1 MMLVLTSI
9 LTWAADPYYEIIDGG
24 FDEGTVT
31 VKITFPAGTR
41 IQLEDDQSKI
51 DLRYDDLEHKY
62 IDIASNTWL
71 SPEMRDFYAQ
81 YGILDEILAEVVNGE
96 ITIVDNTVTVEFQTF
111 SQMPESGYSP
121 LKFFLSAYN
130 FTING
135 KVQNL
140 GKIYRKEAQPYA
152 KIIEGSPI
160 SGSITAKATLPYAS
174 SISAFSD
181 VMYIS
186 LYSSA
191 GSVSETRLRDV
202 EMEGNELTV
211 SFDNFSRTLYSDDV
225 TSLGLYLRI
234 QPATI
239 NINGG
244 VSTAN
249 INIPF
254 VDANAVT
261 PDQAF
266 LNDEP
271 EYNYF
276 YVQNLEDS
284 DMEMGFVQYS
294 YARLEYTSTPD
305 DEDSWT
311 ELIYGKKATLP
322 SKVKVYIRAIG
333 ENLYVHNN
341 LAYYYNGETNK
352 GRFNIGGDITTLL
365 NAEGNLE
372 AIPYLAAFSQMFRNT
387 KVVDASKLTLP
398 STTLTNNCYYAMFWG
413 CTELVKAPKVLPAKV
428 LTRSCY
434 DSMFRQCS
442 KLVDG
447 PEEIC
452 ATTLAP
458 ICCDRMFSGCSELKA
473 APELYAQEPAE
484 DCYFE
489 MFDGCNKIDKLVMH
503 LESYTRSYPGPV
515 TNIIPDGYRVTLYL
529 THKMREQMTDDD
541 IMYYL
546 EPKNLE
552 YIDEPIAMK
561 EDPNNAGDFY
571 TTLYNSDWAYHIPE
585 GVKAYTA
592 ALTDNAVHL
601 SAIKGNT
608 IPKGEPVVIKYVN
621 EEAKNTTDNTLYIP
635 HTFKSVKKNRDNILK
650 GTPGTMTAPT
660 NTYILSCE
668 QNQLGFYKFIGTLE
682 AHKAYLES
690 DSNTNESISIIFDDV
705 PGDLNADGVISVSDL
720 TLLIDILGGRATD
733 TNGAADVDGKD
744 GVTIDDIRI
753 LTDKILEK

>member
-1 MMLVLTSI
+1 MVMMLITSI
-9 LTWAADPYYEIIDGG
+9 TTWAADPYYEIIDGG

-41 IQLEDDQSKI
+41 IQMENESSTI
-51 DLRYDDLEHKY
+51 DLRYEDSEHKG
-62 IDIASNTWL
+62 IDLARNTWL
-71 SPEMRDFYAQ
+71 SPEMRDLYAQ

-135 KVQNL
+135 KSQNL

-152 KIIEGSPI
+152 KIIEGSPT

-244 VSTAN
+244 VSNAI

-266 LNDEP
+266 QNDEP

-311 ELIYGKKATLP
+311 ELVYGKKATLP

-387 KVVDASKLTLP
+387 KVVDASKLILP

-413 CTELVKAPKVLPAKV
+413 CSELLRAPKVLPATV

-442 KLVDG
+442 KLEDG

-561 EDPNNAGDFY
+561 EDPDNPGDFY
-571 TTLYNSDWAYHIPE
+571 STFYNTNWAYHIPE
-585 GVKAYTA
+585 GLKAYTA
-592 ALTDNAVHL
+592 TISDDGQLLL

-608 IPKGEPVVIKYVN
+608 IPKGEPVVMKYVN
-621 EEAKNTTDNTLYIP
+621 EEAQKTKAHTLYVP
-635 HTFKSVKKNRDNILK
+635 HTFKSVKKNKDNILK
-650 GTPGTMTAPT
+650 GAPGTMAAPA
-660 NTYILSCE
+660 NTYILSYG
-668 QNQLGFYKFIGTLE
+668 QNLLGFYKFTGTLE
-682 AHKAYLES
+682 ANKAYIVYDAIAGAKSLSMKFE
-690 DSNTNESISIIFDDV
+690 DEDEATGIS
-705 PGDLNADGVISVSDL
+705 
-720 TLLIDILGGRATD
+720 
-733 TNGAADVDGKD
+733 
-744 GVTIDDIRI
+744 
-753 LTDKILEK
+753 LTDNDNVTKHIGIYNLQGVRLTQPLKGINIINGKKVLVK

>member
-31 VKITFPAGTR
+31 VKITYPTGTR
-41 IQLEDDQSKI
+41 IQLSDNSSSI
-51 DLRYDDLEHKY
+51 DLCYEDSEHTGISLATNKWVDPEIRDL
-62 IDIASNTWL
+62 L
-71 SPEMRDFYAQ
+71 AQ
-81 YGILDEILAEVVNGE
+81 LGEPDETNGE

-111 SQMPESGYSP
+111 SRMPESGYSP

-135 KVQNL
+135 KSQIIS
-140 GKIYRKEAQPYA
+140 KIYRKEAQPYA
-152 KIIEGSPI
+152 KIIEGSPT
-160 SGSITAKATLPYAS
+160 SGNITVKATLPYAS
-174 SISAFSD
+174 SISAHSAYSID
-181 VMYIS
+181 
-186 LYSSA
+186 LYSSV
-191 GSVSETRLRDV
+191 GLTSTTDISQV
-202 EMEGNELTV
+202 EMEGNEMTLT
-211 SFDNFSRTLYSDDV
+211 FNHFYHDLYSDDV
-225 TSLGLYLRI
+225 TSLYMVV
-234 QPATI
+234 QPTTI
-239 NINGG
+239 NINER
-244 VSTAN
+244 VCAAS
-249 INIPF
+249 IKIPF
-254 VDANAVT
+254 VDANAIT

-266 LNDEP
+266 IQDEP

-413 CTELVKAPKVLPAKV
+413 CSELVRAPKVLPATV

-442 KLVDG
+442 KLEDG

-503 LESYTRSYPGPV
+503 LSSYTKSYPGPV

-561 EDPNNAGDFY
+561 EDHDNPGDFY

-592 ALTDNAVHL
+592 TLTDKVIHL

-608 IPKGEPVVIKYVN
+608 IPKGEPVVIKCVN

-650 GTPGTMTAPT
+650 GTPGTMTAPA

-668 QNQLGFYKFIGTLE
+668 QNQLGFYKFTGTLE
-682 AHKAYLES
+682 AHKAYLVS

-720 TLLIDILGGRATD
+720 TLLIDILGGHATD
-733 TNGAADVDGKD
+733 TNGAADVDGQN

>member
-1 MMLVLTSI
+1 MKKILFVMMLVLTSI

-31 VKITFPAGTR
+31 VKITYPTGTR
-41 IQLEDDQSKI
+41 IQLSDNSSS
-51 DLRYDDLEHKY
+51 
-62 IDIASNTWL
+62 IDICYEDSEHTGISLATNKWVD
-71 SPEMRDFYAQ
+71 PEIRDLLAQ
-81 YGILDEILAEVVNGE
+81 LGEPDETNGE

-111 SQMPESGYSP
+111 SRMPESGYSP

-135 KVQNL
+135 KSQIIS
-140 GKIYRKEAQPYA
+140 KIYRKEAQPYA
-152 KIIEGSPI
+152 KIIAGSPT
-160 SGSITAKATLPYAS
+160 SGNITVKATLPYAS
-174 SISAFSD
+174 SISAHSA
-181 VMYIS
+181 YSIN
-186 LYSSA
+186 LYSSV
-191 GSVSETRLRDV
+191 GLTSTTDISQV
-202 EMEGNELTV
+202 EMEGNEMTLT
-211 SFDNFSRTLYSDDV
+211 FNHFYHDLYSDDV
-225 TSLGLYLRI
+225 TSLYMVV
-234 QPATI
+234 QPTTI
-239 NINGG
+239 NINEK
-244 VSTAN
+244 VCAAS

-276 YVQNLEDS
+276 YIQNLEDT

-294 YARLEYTSTPD
+294 YARLEYTTTPD
-305 DEDSWT
+305 VEDSWT
-311 ELIYGKKATLP
+311 ELVYREKATLP

-413 CTELVKAPKVLPAKV
+413 CSELVRAPKVLPATV

-442 KLVDG
+442 KLEDG

-503 LESYTRSYPGPV
+503 LNSYTKSYPGPV
-515 TNIIPDGYRVTLYL
+515 TNIIPDRNRVTLYL

-552 YIDEPIAMK
+552 YIDEPITMK

-592 ALTDNAVHL
+592 TLTDKVIHL

-608 IPKGEPVVIKYVN
+608 IPKGEPVVIKCVN

-650 GTPGTMTAPT
+650 GTPGTMTAPA

-668 QNQLGFYKFIGTLE
+668 QNQLGFYKFTGTLE
-682 AHKAYLES
+682 AHKAYLVS

-720 TLLIDILGGRATD
+720 TLLIDILSGRATD

-753 LTDKILEK
+753 LTEKILEK